1 MKIIFDI
8 FPAFGH
14 QHSSYKLAKL
24 LQDEGHYICY
34 LGEYKYFHDLPPF
47 FSRRYIN
54 PHIFSFI
61 ENCNSSM
68 WKNIFVAYK
77 EIKHKYYYYRRQCLF
92 QEYDKIIESIRPD
105 LIILDHHYIQ
115 KAILYHKY
123 NIPVIAVQT
132 APSSQKVNGIPPFN
146 SFYIPKDS
154 FISKVYTA
162 FLWKRYVGIKHLRFY
177 LNKYIYLGKDHISE
191 VKSIAKEF
199 NYNLKANIDYNYYK
213 GYGEFGLKNIPTLL
227 LSPIDFDFPFSQNGN
242 QFSIGPLLLEEN
254 MNDRL
259 ISKRYLN
266 VVDNILLEKKTKKIS
281 FIYCSLGTL
290 NHFGIK
296 NSLMIFEKLIEIA
309 RHCLNY
315 RVVLSIGEFINPARL
330 LPTPENVFV
339 FKSLPQRH
347 ILKFCDMM
355 IAHGGQNSITE
366 SIMNEV
372 PVLIYPFFKG
382 SDLGGN
388 SARVVY
394 HKIGNRGNIRKES
407 LAIFHSK
414 IEDVL
419 NNPIYKENISY
430 MKKKFEKKNSSKE
443 ALNIIK
449 LILSNYEFG
458 TFK

>member
-199 NYNLKANIDYNYYK
+199 NYNLKANIDYN
-213 GYGEFGLKNIPTLL
+213 
-227 LSPIDFDFPFSQNGN
+227 
-242 QFSIGPLLLEEN
+242 
-254 MNDRL
+254 
-259 ISKRYLN
+259 
-266 VVDNILLEKKTKKIS
+266 
-281 FIYCSLGTL
+281 
-290 NHFGIK
+290 
-296 NSLMIFEKLIEIA
+296 
-309 RHCLNY
+309 
-315 RVVLSIGEFINPARL
+315 
-330 LPTPENVFV
+330 
-339 FKSLPQRH
+339 
-347 ILKFCDMM
+347 
-355 IAHGGQNSITE
+355 
-366 SIMNEV
+366 
-372 PVLIYPFFKG
+372 
-382 SDLGGN
+382 
-388 SARVVY
+388 
-394 HKIGNRGNIRKES
+394 
-407 LAIFHSK
+407 
-414 IEDVL
+414 
-419 NNPIYKENISY
+419 
-430 MKKKFEKKNSSKE
+430 
-443 ALNIIK
+443 
-449 LILSNYEFG
+449 
-458 TFK
+458 